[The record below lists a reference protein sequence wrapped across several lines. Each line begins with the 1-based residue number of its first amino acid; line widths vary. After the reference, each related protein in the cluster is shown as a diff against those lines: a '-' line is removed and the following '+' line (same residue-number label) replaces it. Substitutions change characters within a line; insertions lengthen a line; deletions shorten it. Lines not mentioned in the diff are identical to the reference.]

1 LSSIGFC
8 PSLSIEGKEASLV
21 SGMVNIVLAQLSP
34 RLRETEVNL
43 ETMRRIVAE
52 HPEADLIIFPEL
64 FLSGY
69 TLTHID
75 ELAIG
80 PDGPELKSAADMA
93 REHSTTLI
101 FGAPERV
108 SGGIANSAFCVD
120 GQGAIAGV
128 YRKVQLYG
136 GEESDAFVAGD
147 ELIVV
152 EMCGLKVG
160 IMICFDVEFPEVA
173 RALARAGAELLVT
186 ISANME
192 PFGNDHAVFV
202 SARALENGL
211 LHTYVNQV
219 GPGEKNLTFTG
230 GSAVVSPDGEICA
243 QGGSSE
249 EAIISVRPLLP
260 ARSNLREDYLSE
272 LRSPMPS
279 VKTAT
284 SSARP

>member
-1 LSSIGFC
+1 M
-8 PSLSIEGKEASLV
+8 PAT
-21 SGMVNIVLAQLSP
+21 VNITLAQLKP
-34 RLRETEVNL
+34 RLRETEANL

-52 HPEADLIIFPEL
+52 HPEADLVVFPEL

-75 ELAIG
+75 ELAIHL
-80 PDGPELKSAADMA
+80 DGPELKSIADIA
-93 REHSTTLI
+93 RESSTALI
-101 FGAPERV
+101 FGAPERR
-108 SGGIANSAFCVD
+108 SGGVANSAFCVD
-120 GQGAIAGV
+120 EEGTLVGV

-152 EMCGLKVG
+152 ELCGAKMG

-202 SARALENGL
+202 AARALENGL
-211 LHTYVNQV
+211 PHAYVNQV
-219 GPGEKNLTFTG
+219 GQGEKNLTFVG
-230 GSAVVSPDGEICA
+230 GSTVVSPDGEIYT
-243 QGGSSE
+243 QGGTSDD
-249 EAIISVRPLLP
+249 AILSVRLLLP
-260 ARSNLREDYLSE
+260 AKSSLREDYLSE

-279 VKTAT
+279 VKTLM
-284 SSARP
+284 SGARPKARA